1 MNNPTLLRKLAV
13 PSGALLL
20 LSALAACTDAGE
32 QRLDAARRA
41 LASQPDI
48 EILNSDAGT
57 GLITIRSR
65 ASGAVSVVDLNVRPA
80 TSSPPVAPVATPVAA
95 PAWEVTPPTRT
106 ATTVVVPAA
115 EVAAPASPAAATLAG
130 PPDHNSAT
138 RVQAAA
144 AVVTRD
150 SSGRVARLEGPGFS
164 VQRVPTLRAAQPQ
177 RGPDT
182 YGSSGG
188 RTTDSAV
195 GPRRRLTAP
204 IVCGA
209 GAQVVENVDIDVPG
223 AGIVAERGC
232 KLRVTN
238 VRLRAGGWGLVVNPG
253 ASVSVDSSL
262 IEGKSGALD
271 LYPGAVLSAGGST
284 CRGTLG
290 RPMTAAEYV
299 DRGGNFWD

>member
-1 MNNPTLLRKLAV
+1 MNNPALLRKLAV
-13 PSGALLL
+13 PSGALLV
-20 LSALAACTDAGE
+20 LSALAACTDSGE

-41 LASQPDI
+41 LASQPDV
-48 EILNSDAGT
+48 EIVNSDAGT

-65 ASGAVSVVDLNVRPA
+65 ASGAVSVVDLNARPSS
-80 TSSPPVAPVATPVAA
+80 TSSPTAAPAATPAAA
-95 PAWEVTPPTRT
+95 PAWEVAPST
-106 ATTVVVPAA
+106 ATATAIVVPAA
-115 EVAAPASPAAATLAG
+115 EVAEPAAVTPAA
-130 PPDHNSAT
+130 PPDNNSAA
-138 RVQAAA
+138 RVPAAA
-144 AVVTRD
+144 AVITRD

-164 VQRVPTLRAAQPQ
+164 VQRVPNTRAAQPQ

-188 RTTDSAV
+188 RTTDLAA

-204 IVCGA
+204 VVCGA

-271 LYPGAVLSAGGST
+271 LYPGAVLSAWGST
-284 CRGTLG
+284 FRGTLG